1 MPRFTVTALGV
12 RFMSATRLGAQ
23 IDPRVPDPQE
33 ITYRGIEAV
42 DHDAAADHIEEVLI
56 AEDFVF
62 EQLLVSCDG

>member
-1 MPRFTVTALGV
+1 
-12 RFMSATRLGAQ
+12 MSATRLGAQ

>member
-1 MPRFTVTALGV
+1 
-12 RFMSATRLGAQ
+12 MSATRLGAQ

-33 ITYRGIEAV
+33 LTYRGIEAA

-62 EQLLVSCDG
+62 EQLLVSRDG